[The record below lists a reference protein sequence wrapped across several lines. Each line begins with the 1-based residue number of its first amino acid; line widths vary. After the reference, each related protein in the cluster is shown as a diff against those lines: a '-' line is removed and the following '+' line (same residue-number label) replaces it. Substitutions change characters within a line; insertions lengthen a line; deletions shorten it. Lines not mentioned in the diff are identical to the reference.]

1 MTGEQCDCAPRG
13 DSVSYATRTWI
24 DHRADCLGPWRIVGQ
39 GIPPAAYDEAALRE
53 LPRWTQ
59 EAFRLL
65 IARRRS
71 RRTWTH

>member
-1 MTGEQCDCAPRG
+1 MTTGQCNCTLRG
-13 DSVSYATRTWI
+13 DSGSYTARTWT
-24 DHRADCLGPWRIVGQ
+24 DHEPACPGPWKVVGQ